1 VRLFRSFRRMEWLT
15 RRFHNGED
23 HELRRADLALCPGPP
38 PMPWQR
44 RGLPDALPGRRE
56 ESRHA
61 GPTASPGAAVAA
73 LPKSAFHM
81 RVVWRQSGRGTA
93 TFRHALPG
101 VPLRCKRS
109 GRTTSSMFS
118 ASHVDS
124 QRGASEGLVWG
135 EKLSLS
141 LSLSLPPSPR
151 ARDYAAW
158 PTSRT
163 ARQWLRAR
171 DYAARP
177 TSRTARQ
184 WWPGGAM
191 RSTTLHEIRPRQWWP
206 GGAMRSTPLHEI
218 RPLIQKLFIHQE
230 VEVVGCSAKQLRRKS
245 RRLSG
250 RVRR

>member
-1 VRLFRSFRRMEWLT
+1 MAKTTNCGEPTLLFAPALLQCPGSGATCLT
-15 RRFHNGED
+15 RFPAGVKSLVTLGLLPRQARLLPHSQRVHSTCVWCGD
-23 HELRRADLALCPGPP
+23 RAG
-38 PMPWQR
+38 
-44 RGLPDALPGRRE
+44 
-56 ESRHA
+56 
-61 GPTASPGAAVAA
+61 
-73 LPKSAFHM
+73 
-81 RVVWRQSGRGTA
+81 GRGTA

-101 VPLRCKRS
+101 ATLRGKRS